1 MIMLSGRNPTK
12 QKKLHHVKE
21 IATRDELETKEIT
34 YSWTSNSTSWGMLGQ
49 TGASW
54 ASWGK
59 LGQVGNQRNYRIL
72 TLKKTS
78 WEEEEERKKEEE
90 YRI

>member
-1 MIMLSGRNPTK
+1 MLSRRNPTK
-12 QKKLHHVKE
+12 QNKLHQVKE
-21 IATRDELETKEIT
+21 IATWDELETKEIT
-34 YSWTSNSTSWGMLGQ
+34 YLWTSNWTSWGKLGQ
-49 TGASW
+49 DGASW
-54 ASWGK
+54 GE

-78 WEEEEERKKEEE
+78 RERIKKEEE

>member
-1 MIMLSGRNPTK
+1 MIITLSGSNPTK

-21 IATRDELETKEIT
+21 IATWDKLGRVE
-34 YSWTSNSTSWGMLGQ
+34 TSWD
-49 TGASW
+49 
-54 ASWGK
+54 K
-59 LGQVGNQRNYRIL
+59 LGRVGNQRNYRIL

-78 WEEEEERKKEEE
+78 RERRRKKEEE